1 MTGGAVSIRELRN
14 KGGDVLARVERGE
27 RPTVTR
33 DGRPVAEL
41 APIGRPPLD
50 AATLLA
56 RWANL
61 PAVDAARLRA
71 DVDAL
76 VDQSL

>member
-1 MTGGAVSIRELRN
+1 MAGSVSIRELRN

-27 RPTVTR
+27 RLIVTR
-33 DGRPVAEL
+33 GGRPAAEL
-41 APIGRPPLD
+41 APVGRAPLD
-50 AATLLA
+50 ATTLLA

-61 PAVDAARLRA
+61 PAMDAARLRA
-71 DVDAL
+71 DIDAL

>member
-1 MTGGAVSIRELRN
+1 MAGGVSIRELRN

-27 RPTVTR
+27 RLIVTR

-41 APIGRPPLD
+41 APVGRAPLD

-61 PAVDAARLRA
+61 PAMDPARLRA
-71 DVDAL
+71 DIDAL